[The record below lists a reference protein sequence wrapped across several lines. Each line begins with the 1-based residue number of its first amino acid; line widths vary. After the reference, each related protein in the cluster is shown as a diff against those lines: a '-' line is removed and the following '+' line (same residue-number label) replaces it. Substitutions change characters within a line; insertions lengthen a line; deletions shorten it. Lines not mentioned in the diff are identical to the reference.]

1 MWWLYVYV
9 HAPANAPYIKVHILP
24 RKNTLKTQTNL
35 SLSHKNMRIVTPKNK
50 TKPNIY
56 SLWFG
61 LTNTQPSSNENTYMW
76 YIRKANNK
84 VEQIQTEKRKHQY
97 AKIQMK
103 WSKTSGV
110 NRLYERTKRMNHREW
125 KRGRGTEG
133 QREKEHHYRT
143 AEEVKKIQKT
153 SLSEKM
159 CICVL
164 AEHSLAFGCANI
176 ERTKDKK
183 HFQKQNKFRK
193 KKHRKKNARFKIERL
208 KRMSQ
213 DKNECRI
220 FIYFK
225 INIIDPGPNDKLN
238 SSYSI
243 NDIAKNGWV
252 SERERKN
259 GIYFC

>member
-1 MWWLYVYV
+1 MIVRVCACTSKRAIYQST
-9 HAPANAPYIKVHILP
+9 YIAKEEY
-24 RKNTLKTQTNL
+24 TLKTQTNL

-125 KRGRGTEG
+125 KRERGTEG
-133 QREKEHHYRT
+133 QREIEHHYRT

-164 AEHSLAFGCANI
+164 AEHSLAFGW
-176 ERTKDKK
+176 
-183 HFQKQNKFRK
+183 
-193 KKHRKKNARFKIERL
+193 L
-208 KRMSQ
+208 
-213 DKNECRI
+213 
-220 FIYFK
+220 
-225 INIIDPGPNDKLN
+225 
-238 SSYSI
+238 
-243 NDIAKNGWV
+243 
-252 SERERKN
+252 REHWTHQR
-259 GIYFC
+259 